1 MPKQAKFL
9 VKSADA
15 GVEQGHLFRV
25 PALYTSFTPTPTTY
39 QKDGPHAADSLRN
52 RLLKAKKYLPAGL
65 SQAA

>member
-1 MPKQAKFL
+1 MPKQAKFF

-25 PALYTSFTPTPTTY
+25 PTLYISFTPTPTTY
-39 QKDGPHAADSLRN
+39 RKDGPRAVDLLRN

-65 SQAA
+65 SQAP